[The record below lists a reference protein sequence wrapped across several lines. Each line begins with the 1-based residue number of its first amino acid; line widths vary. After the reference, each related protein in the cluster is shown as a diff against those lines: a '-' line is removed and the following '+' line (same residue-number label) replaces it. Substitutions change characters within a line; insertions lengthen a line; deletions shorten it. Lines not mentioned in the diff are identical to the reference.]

1 MKEIKKLLE
10 SDKLI
15 IGKDRVL
22 KYLKKGGLEK
32 VFLASNV
39 DESSLSDIEYYAGLG
54 DVSVERLSLANDE
67 LGTFCKK
74 PFSISV
80 MGLLK

>member
-15 IGKDRVL
+15 IGKERTM
-22 KYLKKGGLEK
+22 KYLKKGELVK
-32 VFLASNV
+32 IFLANNV
-39 DESSLSDIEYYAGLG
+39 DESSLKDIEYYAGLG
-54 DVSVERLSLANDE
+54 KVEVDVLSFSNDE

>member
-39 DESSLSDIEYYAGLG
+39 DESSLKDIEYYAGLSG
-54 DVSVERLSLANDE
+54 VVVERLSLANDE

>member
-10 SDKLI
+10 SEKLI
-15 IGKDRVL
+15 IGKD
-22 KYLKKGGLEK
+22 KTMKSLKKGDLAK
-32 VFLASNV
+32 VFLASNL
-39 DESSLSDIEYYAGLG
+39 DAESLED
-54 DVSVERLSLANDE
+54 VERYAELSKVEVEKLSYPNDE

-74 PFSISV
+74 PFSISM